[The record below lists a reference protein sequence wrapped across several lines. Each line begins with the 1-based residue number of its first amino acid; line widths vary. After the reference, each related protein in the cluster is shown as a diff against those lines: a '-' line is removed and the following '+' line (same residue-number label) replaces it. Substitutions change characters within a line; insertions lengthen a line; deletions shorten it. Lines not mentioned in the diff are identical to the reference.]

1 MLLST
6 TARQE
11 LLTTRKFWPSYI
23 SDLCKVKIVRVCLLS
38 SQPHRDEDDDG
49 STGCWLV
56 ILRGGRGVWALRRGL
71 PCCWCPVAIDDIST
85 VHYGGSI
92 TEGSDG
98 GLLSVSMSLLSVCM
112 PGIHKGSQS
121 FDFGEYPVFSCLCD
135 FVFNTDIQ
143 SFSFSSLSAK
153 LSEYMLVFFL
163 ERAKKEFVTS
173 VIDVTCELLYS
184 QSFKMNR
191 KHLFLSSL
199 QSRASSNVIFGK
211 YASLFCFPFGC
222 FCSNISLRNCSN

>member
-98 GLLSVSMSLLSVCM
+98 GLLSVSMSLVSVCM

-135 FVFNTDIQ
+135 FVFNTDIKK
-143 SFSFSSLSAK
+143 F
-153 LSEYMLVFFL
+153 FFL
-163 ERAKKEFVTS
+163 ITVCKTVRIYACFFFRKSQKRICYKCHRCHLWIIIQS
-173 VIDVTCELLYS
+173 V
-184 QSFKMNR
+184 F
-191 KHLFLSSL
+191 
-199 QSRASSNVIFGK
+199 
-211 YASLFCFPFGC
+211 
-222 FCSNISLRNCSN
+222 